1 MRIAIKIN
9 KTSVTSWVVFFLFI
23 SCDSNGVFDQYTSL
37 PSQTWNLKNPVVFE
51 FQIKDTIARNNLYI
65 NIRNNNDYEFSNL
78 FLITHLNFPDNR
90 KIIDTLEYEMTDKR
104 GHFLGKGLSE
114 KKDNKLFY
122 KENSTFSVSGNY
134 QLTIHQAMRRNGDV
148 LGIQELSGITDV
160 GLRIEKLKEK

>member
-1 MRIAIKIN
+1 MG
-9 KTSVTSWVVFFLFI
+9 FLT
-23 SCDSNGVFDQYTSL
+23 NTPL
-37 PSQTWNLKNPVVFE
+37 SQVKLGILKNPVVFE

-90 KIIDTLEYEMTDKR
+90 KIIDTLEYETPIREDIFRKR
-104 GHFLGKGLSE
+104 TFE

-122 KENSTFSVSGNY
+122 KENSTFPVSENY